1 MSTSVSSGLEGASMR
16 LPRELFV
23 AALGNPPR
31 RHAQVILI
39 RQRPYAR
46 MREEV

>member
-23 AALGNPPR
+23 NPPR

-39 RQRPYAR
+39 GQRPYAW